1 MPQEKKRPKVKPIKI
16 PKSFGIK
23 KVKIKFKKPIIQKP
37 KFVPTAKAIKK
48 AKAKKAAALLK
59 AQKARVKAYRKK
71 RGSTGWQ

>member
-1 MPQEKKRPKVKPIKI
+1 MPQEKKRPKVKPVKVL
-16 PKSFGIK
+16 PKPTGFN
-23 KVKIKFKKPIIQKP
+23 IKFKKPIIQKP